1 MQSLPLFLV
10 PTASL
15 VEINLIFVVSSGK
28 LMLIVLG
35 YFLNVGNFTSLIKS
49 NEVTHIPYLFLYCIF
64 DDESFPPSS
73 SKPLHIVKSTS
84 ILQIEVSNSISKN
97 ASPAFS
103 LLGDKTTYSFSIYPV
118 LNLLVLI
125 NNSLFII

>member
-84 ILQIEVSNSISKN
+84 ILQRSEERRVGKECRSRWSR
-97 ASPAFS
+97 
-103 LLGDKTTYSFSIYPV
+103 DH
-118 LNLLVLI
+118 
-125 NNSLFII
+125 